1 VCVLKRD
8 RTNTP
13 LQALV
18 TLNDPVYIEAAQG
31 LARRVLVFEADQAL
45 DDRSKVERMF
55 QLVLTRKPSEKE
67 SQSMLS
73 LIQDFRDALR
83 DRSEQAMKLASEPIG
98 KIPEGVSPQE
108 LASWV
113 SLGNVLL
120 NLDEFLMT
128 P

>member
-1 VCVLKRD
+1 
-8 RTNTP
+8 
-13 LQALV
+13 
-18 TLNDPVYIEAAQG
+18 VYIEAAQG

>member
-1 VCVLKRD
+1 
-8 RTNTP
+8 
-13 LQALV
+13 
-18 TLNDPVYIEAAQG
+18 
-31 LARRVLVFEADQAL
+31 
-45 DDRSKVERMF
+45 
-55 QLVLTRKPSEKE
+55 
-67 SQSMLS
+67 
-73 LIQDFRDALR
+73 
-83 DRSEQAMKLASEPIG
+83 MKLASEPIG